1 MHFNWIEKFG
11 LIFRYLISSFLSLEM
26 FLFSFLFLAILIVN
40 VKRKNKYVDVLSVC
54 IFLGFV
60 LGIILS
66 NYEYVCLCM
75 NGFVKKILNYVYFPS
90 TLVYFFII
98 IFVTFMLIYTIFS
111 QKLTAFKKIVNYT
124 FFSILYFFF
133 MSFVV
138 ISAYQGIDLSDVVHI
153 YQNDTIL
160 AIVQVSN
167 LLLVIWIVYTAFYYL
182 YCYFKRKF
190 D

>member
-1 MHFNWIEKFG
+1 MRFNWIEKFV
-11 LIFRYLISSFLSLEM
+11 LVFRYMFSSFLSLEM

-40 VKRKNKYVDVLSVC
+40 VKRKNRYVDVLSIC

-66 NYEYVCLCM
+66 NYDYVRLCINSLVKRIM
-75 NGFVKKILNYVYFPS
+75 NYIYFPS
-90 TLVYFFII
+90 TLAYFFII
-98 IFVTFMLIYTIFS
+98 IVVTLLLVYTIFS
-111 QKLTAFKKIVNYT
+111 EKMTTFKKIFNYI
-124 FFSILYFFF
+124 FFCLSYFFF

-138 ISAYQGIDLSDVVHI
+138 VSAYQGIDLSDVVHI

-167 LLLVIWIVYTAFYYL
+167 FILLIWGVYTIFYHL
-182 YCYFKRKF
+182 FCYFRNKF